1 MSLLDQL
8 QAPQVDQ
15 RRRAADQLAQQ
26 AAKGPLGDEAA
37 QTLCRLVTAEPDT
50 LVWRSALSALAG
62 NTSEPATRLAYA
74 GLSHPAADVR
84 RRACQ
89 HLAQHADPQHQE
101 VLLKSLE
108 DTDTEVIRAALAAL
122 ARCGAGAD
130 PAPLERLLGASDKA
144 LRVEAAQC
152 LVQMGAAS
160 GQAALER
167 LTRDADPAIRRQAAV
182 ALGRAGDP
190 AALPALMR
198 LLDDQGGVREAAL
211 ASLAQIAGKD
221 VARPDPTEPPANSLE
236 QVRRWRA
243 WYQARR

>member
-1 MSLLDQL
+1 
-8 QAPQVDQ
+8 
-15 RRRAADQLAQQ
+15 
-26 AAKGPLGDEAA
+26 
-37 QTLCRLVTAEPDT
+37 
-50 LVWRSALSALAG
+50 
-62 NTSEPATRLAYA
+62 
-74 GLSHPAADVR
+74 
-84 RRACQ
+84 
-89 HLAQHADPQHQE
+89 
-101 VLLKSLE
+101 
-108 DTDTEVIRAALAAL
+108 
-122 ARCGAGAD
+122 
-130 PAPLERLLGASDKA
+130 
-144 LRVEAAQC
+144 
-152 LVQMGAAS
+152 MGAAS